1 MQPLVSVIIN
11 CHNGGNYLHE
21 AINSVINQT
30 YKTWE
35 IIILNNAST
44 DNTKEIIYSY
54 DNQKI
59 KYYENTKK
67 ITLGKARNL
76 ALKYSN
82 GDYVAIL
89 DSDDIWFPDKLEI
102 QIELMINN
110 IDIGFSYT
118 DSYIFNGKSNL
129 FSIFQKSKP
138 KDGLIFG
145 SLLETVQS
153 YISSETLIYDK
164 RKLHESNIEYNEDFT
179 MIVDYDVILRLS
191 LNYKAKYVNKVLSR
205 CRLHPNSE
213 SQLHGSLV
221 PKENFIMIEQLL
233 KTYPKINKEYSKE
246 LSKFYY
252 INTIL
257 MSYYVRKVHG
267 IIKTITYLFNR
278 TQGNSLY
285 KSVKIFL
292 LTEVKY
298 YYNML
303 RSYKMF

>member
-1 MQPLVSVIIN
+1 MPLHPQELASRLSAVLKIN
-11 CHNGGNYLHE
+11 FLRASDFLAE
-21 AINSVINQT
+21 
-30 YKTWE
+30 
-35 IIILNNAST
+35 NAE
-44 DNTKEIIYSY
+44 KV
-54 DNQKI
+54 
-59 KYYENTKK
+59 
-67 ITLGKARNL
+67 TLGKARNQ
-76 ALKYSN
+76 ALNYSN

-89 DSDDIWFPDKLEI
+89 DSDDIWFPNKLEI
-102 QIELMINN
+102 QMELMLNN

-118 DSYIFNGKSNL
+118 DSYIFNGENIL
-129 FSIFQKSKP
+129 FSIFHKSNP
-138 KDGLIFG
+138 KEGLIFG

-164 RKLHESNIEYNEDFT
+164 RKLNDSNIEYNEDFT

-191 LNYKAKYVNKVLSR
+191 LNYKAKYENKVLSR

-233 KTYPKINKEYSKE
+233 KTYPKINKEYAKE

-257 MSYYVRKVHG
+257 MSFFVRKVHG
-267 IIKTITYLFNR
+267 IIKTITYLYNR
-278 TQGNSLY
+278 KQGNSLF
-285 KSVKIFL
+285 KLLKIFI

-298 YYNML
+298 YYNWL
-303 RSYKMF
+303 RSSKMF